1 MEQFVQL
8 KLTEYNR
15 LKAIDEASKP
25 NKILHIVGA
34 VKEAKC
40 GVYTTYSFDPDNI
53 YFAIK
58 KDVVIEKMKEHYEKI
73 IQENESAIE
82 SAKLLTLKL
91 RSYEAACN
99 RYRSIWL
106 IKLFYK

>member
-25 NKILHIVGA
+25 NMVLHMLCTDA
-34 VKEAKC
+34 PPFSSLRETF
-40 GVYTTYSFDPDNI
+40 YTV
-53 YFAIK
+53 K
-58 KDVVIEKMKEHYEKI
+58 KDVAIEKIKEGI
-73 IQENESAIE
+73 ILLQADRDTAYLDC
-82 SAKLLTLKL
+82 AKLSDENRQLALKV